1 MEKENGVRI
10 IIGTRQGDKNLVFDD
25 GLNKDCNAVINYKLR
40 DELSR
45 VNSQE
50 DIVRWV
56 KDLKEYLKEC
66 MKNYNVNIELYIDVE
81 GIGTVWLIPT
91 IVKATNSIYDDTMYV
106 GVSMSLIDFDGDNY
120 TTTQLLKY

>member
-1 MEKENGVRI
+1 MKKENGVRV
-10 IIGTRQGDKNLVFDD
+10 IIGTRQGDKNLVFND
-25 GLNKDCNAVINYKLR
+25 GLDKDCNVVINYKLR
-40 DELSR
+40 DELSQ
-45 VNSQE
+45 VNSHE
-50 DIVRWV
+50 DIVKWV

-66 MKNYNVNIELYIDVE
+66 MRNYSVNIELYIDVE

-120 TTTQLLKY
+120 TTTQLFKY

>member
-10 IIGTRQGDKNLVFDD
+10 IIGTRQSEKNLVFDD
-25 GLNKDCNAVINYKLR
+25 GLDKDCNVVINYKLR
-40 DELSR
+40 DELSQ
-45 VNSQE
+45 VNSHE
-50 DIVRWV
+50 DIVKWV

-66 MKNYNVNIELYIDVE
+66 MRNYSVNVELYIDVE

-91 IVKATNSIYDDTMYV
+91 IVKATNSIYDDNMYV

>member
-1 MEKENGVRI
+1 MEKENGVRVI
-10 IIGTRQGDKNLVFDD
+10 IETRQGDKSLVFNDSLD
-25 GLNKDCNAVINYKLR
+25 KDCNVVINYKLR
-40 DELSR
+40 DELSQ
-45 VNSQE
+45 VNSHE
-50 DIVRWV
+50 DVVKWV

-66 MKNYNVNIELYIDVE
+66 MRNYSVNIELYIDVE

>member
-10 IIGTRQGDKNLVFDD
+10 IIGTRQGKKNLVFDD
-25 GLNKDCNAVINYKLR
+25 GLDKDCDTVINYKLR
-40 DELSR
+40 DELSQ
-45 VNSQE
+45 VNSQK
-50 DIVRWV
+50 DIVKWV

-66 MKNYNVNIELYIDVE
+66 MRNYSVNIELYIDVE

-106 GVSMSLIDFDGDNY
+106 GVNMSLIDFDGDNY
-120 TTTQLLKY
+120 TTTQLFKY